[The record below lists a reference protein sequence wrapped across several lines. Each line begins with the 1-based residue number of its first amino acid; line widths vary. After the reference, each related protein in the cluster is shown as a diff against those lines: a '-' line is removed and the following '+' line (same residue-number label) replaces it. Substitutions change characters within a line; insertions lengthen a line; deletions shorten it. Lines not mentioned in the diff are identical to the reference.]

1 MYAGPSANSN
11 MNPRFAVSGPLISC
25 ADAPAPI
32 RNPTAR
38 MQAKILLSQ
47 VLVSGKAG
55 AVQFSKKY
63 RVQDR
68 RGCRRSQGG
77 GDLARARRLAAM
89 VAKATWLVSTAYE
102 SATVQTGESDVRT
115 LPSNS
120 SVRRAT
126 DRQNRGRLNASA
138 SSTVEWILL
147 QRRRFVRGHALGDLP
162 APSGEIARRLSLC
175 PPACG
180 SLRLMG
186 RRDRV

>member
-1 MYAGPSANSN
+1 MKQHLRAVIAHACKPIVGGSSSDVRGTFDSSIGSGPS
-11 MNPRFAVSGPLISC
+11 RV
-25 ADAPAPI
+25 
-32 RNPTAR
+32 
-38 MQAKILLSQ
+38 
-47 VLVSGKAG
+47 
-55 AVQFSKKY
+55 KKY